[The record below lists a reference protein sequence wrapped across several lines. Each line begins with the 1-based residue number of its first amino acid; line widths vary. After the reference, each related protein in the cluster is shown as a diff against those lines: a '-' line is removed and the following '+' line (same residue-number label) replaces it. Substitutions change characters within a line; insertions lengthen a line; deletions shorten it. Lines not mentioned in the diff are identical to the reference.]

1 MPQNLPPIPEPD
13 LGAPP
18 ALKALVFAL
27 IAASFELTL
36 ELMLFGSDAANPWV
50 SLVMLGVVYLIA
62 YPLLNAHHQ
71 RQLQEWRARWGAYRQ
86 AAE

>member
-1 MPQNLPPIPEPD
+1 MPQSLPPIPEPD

-27 IAASFELTL
+27 AAAAFELTL
-36 ELMLFGSDAANPWV
+36 ELMLFGVDDANPWV

-62 YPLLNAHHQ
+62 SPLLTAHHERQ
-71 RQLQEWRARWGAYRQ
+71 RRQWRARWGAYSQ

>member
-18 ALKALVFAL
+18 ALKAIVFAL
-27 IAASFELTL
+27 AAAAFELTL
-36 ELMLFGSDAANPWV
+36 ELMLLGVEGADPWV

-62 YPLLNAHHQ
+62 YPLLNAQHRRQ
-71 RQLQEWRARWGAYRQ
+71 REQWRARWGYHGQ